1 MVTVNH
7 FQLGNTPGGV
17 CSPCSKTHANGFE
30 KIKSTRW
37 PKKFNKGKSCS
48 KILYTQITAAGAVVA
63 FNDRVSSLE
72 KVLANVGIKLGHLTM
87 MAL

>member
-1 MVTVNH
+1 MECVAHVQKRMRTALRKLKAPVGPKS
-7 FQLGNTPGGV
+7 LMR
-17 CSPCSKTHANGFE
+17 E
-30 KIKSTRW
+30 KAAQ
-37 PKKFNKGKSCS
+37 
-48 KILYTQITAAGAVVA
+48 KILYTHITAADAVVP